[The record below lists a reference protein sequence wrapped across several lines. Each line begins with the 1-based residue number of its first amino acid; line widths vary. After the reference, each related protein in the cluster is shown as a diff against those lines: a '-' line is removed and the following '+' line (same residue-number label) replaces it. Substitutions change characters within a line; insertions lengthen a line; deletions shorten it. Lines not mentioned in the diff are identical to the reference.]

1 MMTGFYVLH
10 RFYTVDD
17 AKKRADEI
25 MKEWE
30 KKGWTKTNDVPPC
43 DKNISEFL
51 QLMRG
56 LGHPIVDYKYKE
68 KLKEVV

>member
-1 MMTGFYVLH
+1 MSGFYLLH
-10 RFYTVDD
+10 RFYTVDQ
-17 AKKRADEI
+17 AKKRIDEI

-30 KKGWTKTNDVPPC
+30 KGGWTKVNDVPPT

-51 QLMRG
+51 QLMKG
-56 LGHPIVDYKYKE
+56 LGCPIVDYRYKE